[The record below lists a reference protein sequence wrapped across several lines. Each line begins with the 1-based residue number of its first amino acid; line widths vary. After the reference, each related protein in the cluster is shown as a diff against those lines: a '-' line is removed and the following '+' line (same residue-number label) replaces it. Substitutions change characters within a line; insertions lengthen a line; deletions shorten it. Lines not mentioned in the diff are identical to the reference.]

1 MDKLYMIV
9 LRDHT
14 TGIITQ
20 VEVTKPVFDEYRRGI
35 WRIQKNNEKHSI
47 QSTVFSA
54 LKASEEETY
63 EKFHEFV
70 DSDSDPKSIA
80 FKKMDTEKLWNAI
93 SHLNEKEQ
101 DLIISLFFEGIS
113 SSDYARSKGKTPQ
126 FIYKCR
132 NRILKKIKII
142 LEKMV

>member
-1 MDKLYMIV
+1 MDKLHTII
-9 LRDHT
+9 LRDCT
-14 TGIITQ
+14 TGMITQ
-20 VEVTKPVFDEYRRGI
+20 VKVTKPVFDEYRRGI

-70 DSDSDPKSIA
+70 DSDSNPESIV
-80 FKKMDTEKLWNAI
+80 FKKMDKEKLWNAI
-93 SHLNEKEQ
+93 SQLNEKEQ
-101 DLIISLFFEGIS
+101 DLIISLFFEEIS
-113 SSDYARSKGKTPQ
+113 LSDYARSKGKTPQ

-132 NRILKKIKII
+132 NNIFKKIKEI